1 MSFLQHGLADAARRQ
16 KSRTCALA
24 ARLQIEGVD
33 KVVDRASPSLP
44 TRPLGTTGMNIT
56 RLGLGT
62 WVLGGPNWAFG
73 WGPQDDAVSVATI
86 RHALER
92 GLNWIDTSAV
102 YGLGHAE
109 ELVCRALRDI
119 PRADRPYVFS
129 KGSLVWDERDH
140 SIPPQRVG
148 NPASLRREVEASLR
162 RLQVEC
168 IDLYQMHWPADD
180 TPLEVYWQT
189 LLDLRREGKVHHV
202 GLSNHDAKQ
211 LEAAERLGHVETL
224 QPPFS
229 AIRREAAAAELP
241 WCAAH
246 NTGVIVYSV
255 LQSGL
260 LTGSFKLSALPQN
273 DWRARGPDYNKAA
286 GADFAGEPLRQNL
299 ALADALKPIAARHGV
314 TPAAIASAWTLAWP
328 GVTGAIMGA
337 RRPAQVDG
345 WISAATLELSRA
357 DLQEIADAIA
367 RTGAGA
373 GPALPPRQG

>member
-1 MSFLQHGLADAARRQ
+1 
-16 KSRTCALA
+16 
-24 ARLQIEGVD
+24 
-33 KVVDRASPSLP
+33 
-44 TRPLGTTGMNIT
+44 MNIT
-56 RLGLGT
+56 RLGMGT

-73 WGPQDDAVSVATI
+73 WGPQDDEASLATI
-86 RHALER
+86 RHALEL

-109 ELVCRALRDI
+109 ELVGRILREL
-119 PRADRPYVFS
+119 PRADWPYVFT

-162 RLQVEC
+162 RLGVER

-189 LLDLRREGKVHHV
+189 LLDLKREGKLLHV
-202 GLSNHDAKQ
+202 GLSNHDAAQ
-211 LEAAERLGHVETL
+211 LEVAERLGHVETL

-229 AIRREAAAAELP
+229 AIRREAAEDTLP

-246 NTGVIVYSV
+246 GTGVIVYSV

-273 DWRARGPDYNKAA
+273 DWRARGPDYNEAA

-299 ALADALKPIAARHGV
+299 ALADALRPIAERHGV
-314 TPAAIASAWTLAWP
+314 TQSAVAAAWTLAWP
-328 GVTGAIMGA
+328 GVTAAIMGA

-345 WISAATLELSRA
+345 WISAATLELTEA
-357 DLQEIADAIA
+357 EQKEIAGAIA

-373 GPALPPRQG
+373 GPALPPRQV

>member
-1 MSFLQHGLADAARRQ
+1 
-16 KSRTCALA
+16 
-24 ARLQIEGVD
+24 
-33 KVVDRASPSLP
+33 
-44 TRPLGTTGMNIT
+44 MNIT

-62 WVLGGPNWAFG
+62 WSIGGPNWAFG
-73 WGPQDDAVSVATI
+73 WGAQDDEVSLATI
-86 RHALER
+86 RRTLEL

-109 ELVCRALRDI
+109 EVVCRALRDI

-162 RLQVEC
+162 RLQVER

-180 TPLEVYWQT
+180 APLEVYWQT
-189 LLDLRREGKVHHV
+189 LLDLRREGKVRAV
-202 GLSNHDAKQ
+202 GLSNHDARQ
-211 LEAAERLGHVETL
+211 LEAAEKLGHVETL

-229 AIRREAAAAELP
+229 AIRREAAAEELP

-299 ALADALKPIAARHGV
+299 ALADALKPIAERHGV
-314 TPAAIASAWTLAWP
+314 TPAAVAAAWTLAWP

-345 WISAATLELSRA
+345 WISAATLELSRV

-367 RTGAGA
+367 KTGAGA
-373 GPALPPRQG
+373 GPALPPLASV